1 MERLRLWLIEENR
14 LVGFVPQLSA
24 INHQLCRMLASSK
37 HSDFADWLS
46 PMLVKELRQGMRS
59 RIFVAAFYLT
69 QLLMILSTAFSLIA
83 ASRTDNVP
91 SDLFGFL
98 SGLFWFMVSVPLLFV
113 MPLLGFGALHT
124 EMKAGTLELVFLTRL
139 SAWRIVAGKWTALM
153 AETLLLVCAILPY
166 VILRYFLGGVD
177 IIEDLQSLFFLL
189 LASALLTATTLAMSP
204 YESKLLRALF
214 IIGLIFAFQFLI
226 GILFTWMAFAR
237 TGVSSGSAPPTWQIY
252 LILLAFVPAF
262 VVMALEIAASR
273 IAPPVENHA
282 VRKRLIGLYLLLVA
296 PVLVLILGNANGI
309 YGISLLF
316 LVVVVVDALAEPQ
329 ETLRAVHRPF
339 LRMGRAGRLLSLFF
353 TPGWAS
359 ASWYVLLL
367 VGLGGVLLF
376 LQGRLNDAE
385 QMLEYVSYL
394 GSLVFP
400 AALIRLFIP
409 NTRFFLAFYIGL
421 QFLFAAVT
429 FLVGMISGISS
440 EPMTAWLCPI
450 PTCVFLL
457 NTIEQVKSGQVTEFL
472 AVTGLVTAASLGILL
487 ARTITPLRKTGWWTN
502 GGARVR
508 DFNMATK

>member
-1 MERLRLWLIEENR
+1 
-14 LVGFVPQLSA
+14 
-24 INHQLCRMLASSK
+24 MLASSK

-59 RIFVAAFYLT
+59 RIFLAAFYLT

-83 ASRTDNVP
+83 ASRTDTAPGN
-91 SDLFGFL
+91 LFGFV

-153 AETLLLVCAILPY
+153 AETLLLVCAVLPY
-166 VILRYFLGGVD
+166 VMLRYFLGGVD

-189 LASALLTATTLAMSP
+189 LASSLLTATTLAMSS

-226 GILFTWMAFAR
+226 GILFTWMAFTR
-237 TGVSSGSAPPTWQIY
+237 TGVSSSSVLPTWQIY
-252 LILLAFVPAF
+252 LVLLAFVPAF
-262 VVMALEIAASR
+262 IVLALEIAASR
-273 IAPPVENHA
+273 IAPPAENHA
-282 VRKRLIGLYLLLVA
+282 VRKRLIGLYLLLIA
-296 PVLVLILGNANGI
+296 PALTLVLGSANGVC
-309 YGISLLF
+309 GISLLF
-316 LVVVVVDALAEPQ
+316 LAVVVVDALAEPQ
-329 ETLRAVHRPF
+329 ETLRAVYHPF
-339 LRMGRAGRLLSLFF
+339 LRMARPGRLLSLFF

-367 VGLGGVLLF
+367 VGLGGVMLLF
-376 LQGRLNDAE
+376 QGRLNDAE

-400 AALIRLFIP
+400 AALIRLFMP
-409 NTRFFLAFYIGL
+409 NTRFFLGFYLGL
-421 QFLFAAVT
+421 QVLFAAAT
-429 FLVGMISGISS
+429 LLVGMISGISN

-450 PTCVFLL
+450 PSCVFLL
-457 NTIEQVKSGQVTEFL
+457 NAVEEVKSGEVTEFL

-487 ARTITPLRKTGWWTN
+487 ARSIAPLRKTGWWTN
-502 GGARVR
+502 QGVHAP